1 MKSVEE
7 ILNEA
12 FKCHKSAKIHFENG
26 NYMAWQQLLTK
37 EKTLLWCIDME
48 KKYDWGDASDERKN
62 SR

>member
-37 EKTLLWCIDME
+37 EKALLWCIDME
-48 KKYDWGDASDERKN
+48 KKYDWGDASDE
-62 SR
+62 